1 MKGDRAMRDLIK
13 GVVIGAVISAVVT
26 VSVSSLITLGG
37 EPEHSLVPAIQSDR
51 AAGTTNPRCAPVQL
65 KMPCF
70 QSDSG
75 S

>member
-13 GVVIGAVISAVVT
+13 GVVIGAVMSAVVT

-37 EPEHSLVPAIQSDR
+37 EPEHSLARAIQSDR
-51 AAGTTNPRCAPVQL
+51 APDPRCAPVQL

-70 QSDSG
+70 HSDSG